1 MLTLLQTLGLHLASA
16 EGHQRLANES
26 LSKAMAVYQSIIS
39 VGQDHGVAESTT
51 SAEETQPEVGP
62 PTYGYNALDFANLT
76 VTNAVLKVWRER
88 PDLSNDEIA
97 GIMKTTGKSN
107 EISAN
112 SVATM
117 KSRYGREKP
126 TTKAMTRHSWTK
138 DEDVVC
144 LFCQRYGA
152 ERLGMSEMEISRLFG
167 MSLASFLSRKSNF
180 RFLMSGTGLEHT
192 ARMSEEVWAEFEN
205 KSMTEHRED
214 ALEALDRAKEAMSAD
229 NKTAK

>member
-26 LSKAMAVYQSIIS
+26 LSKAMAIYQSIIS
-39 VGQDHGVAESTT
+39 SGQGHGAAWPTT
-51 SAEETQPEVGP
+51 FAEETRLEVGP
-62 PTYGYNALDFANLT
+62 PTYGYNAPDFANLT

-97 GIMKTTGKSN
+97 GIMKATEKSN
-107 EISAN
+107 GISAN

-126 TTKAMTRHSWTK
+126 TTKGTTRHTWTK

-192 ARMSEEVWAEFEN
+192 ARMSKEVWAEYEN
-205 KSMTEHRED
+205 KSVAEHRED
-214 ALEALDRAKEAMSAD
+214 ALKALDRARDAMSAE
-229 NKTAK
+229 NRTA